1 MSKELCYVG
10 FATEK
15 GVVVPV
21 EDAFEYAMERIASN
35 PEDARQFEKEFGQQ
49 IVEWFYSGNFVK
61 ENLIDE
67 D

>member
-1 MSKELCYVG
+1 MNKESCYVG

-21 EDAFEYAMERIASN
+21 EDALEYAMERCKTN
-35 PEDARQFEKEFGQQ
+35 EDDGKAFEQEFGHQ

-61 ENLIDE
+61 ENEEI
-67 D
+67 

>member
-15 GVVVPV
+15 GVIIPV
-21 EDAFEYAMERIASN
+21 EDALEYAMERCKSN
-35 PEDARQFEKEFGQQ
+35 EDDRKEFEQEFGQE

-61 ENLIDE
+61 ESVEI
-67 D
+67 

>member
-15 GVVVPV
+15 GVIVPV
-21 EDAFEYAMERIASN
+21 DDSLEYAMERCKSN
-35 PEDARQFEKEFGQQ
+35 ENDRKAFEQEFGQE

-61 ENLIDE
+61 ENVEI
-67 D
+67 

>member
-15 GVVVPV
+15 GVIVPV
-21 EDAFEYAMERIASN
+21 EVALEYAMERCISN
-35 PEDARQFEKEFGQQ
+35 EDDRKAFEQEFGQP

-61 ENLIDE
+61 ESVEI
-67 D
+67 